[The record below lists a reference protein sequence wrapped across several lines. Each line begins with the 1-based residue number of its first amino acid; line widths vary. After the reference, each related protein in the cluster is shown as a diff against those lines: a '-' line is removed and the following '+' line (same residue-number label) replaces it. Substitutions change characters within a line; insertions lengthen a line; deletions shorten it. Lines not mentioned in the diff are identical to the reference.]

1 MIHTEDEAAMALQV
15 SNALTQALL
24 QYQLKN
30 ISKEVS
36 IIISVNYPYLFNTN
50 WSNLWILPKAYYITQ
65 DAI

>member
-50 WSNLWILPKAYYITQ
+50 WSNLWLLPKVYYITQ

>member
-50 WSNLWILPKAYYITQ
+50 WSNLWILPKIYYITQ

>member
-36 IIISVNYPYLFNTN
+36 IIISVN
-50 WSNLWILPKAYYITQ
+50 
-65 DAI
+65 

>member
-36 IIISVNYPYLFNTN
+36 IIISVHYPYLFNTN